1 MPGSGLRQLISNVT
15 AFAPGV
21 YRATIPPT
29 WMQGSTA
36 YGGCSAALCLQAVR
50 LHLNDALPLRSG
62 LISFMAATG
71 GHVEV
76 HVSQLRRGKKG
87 MVFLKADIKTSAGE
101 LAVTA
106 IFAFGADRE
115 SSFSEAMGIP
125 APKAMP
131 RPETCEDFWIKGLT
145 PSFAT
150 NFFEARLASG
160 GKPFSGS
167 NTSDNFVWVRHKDD
181 IDTIPSTQGNREMI
195 AHSKNVNVAGD
206 VSLIA
211 LADSIAPPVVS
222 RCHGHAPIATA
233 TWMINIIA
241 ADSSDVPAE
250 SGGWFLMRSKAESA
264 FGGYSS
270 QDMTVW
276 GSGGVPIAV
285 ARQCVTVF
293 DKPRSSL

>member
-1 MPGSGLRQLISNVT
+1 MSGSGLGQLISSVT
-15 AFAPGV
+15 AFAPGI
-21 YRATIPPT
+21 YRATIPQT

-50 LHLNDALPLRSG
+50 LHLNDDLPLRSG
-62 LISFMAATG
+62 LISFMAPTG

-87 MVFLKADIKTSAGE
+87 MAFVKADIKTSAGE

-106 IFAFGADRE
+106 TFAFGADRE

-131 RPETCEDFWIKGLT
+131 RPETCEDFWIKGLA

-160 GKPFSGS
+160 GRPFSGS
-167 NTSDNFVWVRHKDD
+167 SVSDNFVWVRHKDG
-181 IDTIPSTQGNREMI
+181 IDNIPLIQQM
-195 AHSKNVNVAGD
+195 AHSKSTNVAGD

-211 LADSIAPPVVS
+211 LADSIAPPLVS